1 MSRREI
7 RRMLMEPK
15 QRFVDRPWVVP
26 VLMAAV
32 LLAGL
37 GIGVGVGISVLD
49 DKPERQA
56 RKAWEQ
62 AEMAVDRP
70 PRRESQAVPLDA
82 DSPPP
87 LPPVIPFTPI
97 VPMPAPRPGGPNDDG
112 MVYDMPE
119 GSEAEGMGAEVEDA
133 PPVQQAAVP
142 LILPQP
148 SVKPTQPNAPA
159 WLRYSVSAP
168 KTAGRPMIAVV
179 IDDLGVDK
187 RRSERVITLR
197 PPLTLAWMTYAE
209 DLPRVTLAAHQRGHE
224 LMLHVPMQPMG
235 ESWDPGPDVLEVG
248 VHPEE
253 NRRRLNWGLDRFD
266 GFVGVNNHM
275 GSRYTGDRVGMR
287 VVMEELKKRGLL
299 FLDSVTTDKSVAPEL
314 ARNYAVPFAARQ
326 VFIDNEQSVTQV
338 LGQLAKAEAYARKHG
353 AAIAI
358 GHPHDATIEAL
369 SQWLPG
375 LDAKGIVLVPVTAI
389 VKATNKAE

>member
-15 QRFVDRPWVVP
+15 RRFVDRPWVVP
-26 VLMAAV
+26 ALMAAV

-37 GIGVGVGISVLD
+37 AIGVGVGVSVLGG
-49 DKPERQA
+49 KPERQA
-56 RKAWEQ
+56 RTAWEK

-70 PRRESQAVPLDA
+70 PRREGQTVPLDVPA
-82 DSPPP
+82 
-87 LPPVIPFTPI
+87 PFTPI
-97 VPMPAPRPGGPNDDG
+97 VPVPAPRPGGPNDDG
-112 MVYDMPE
+112 MVYDLPQGE
-119 GSEAEGMGAEVEDA
+119 EADAVGDTTPALASES
-133 PPVQQAAVP
+133 VQQAAVP

-148 SVKPTQPNAPA
+148 SVKPIQPHAPA
-159 WLRYSVSAP
+159 WQRYAVPAP

-187 RRSERVITLR
+187 RRSEKVTTLR
-197 PPLTLAWMTYAE
+197 APLTLAWMTYAE
-209 DLPRVTLAAHQRGHE
+209 DLQRITQVARQRGHE

-235 ESWDPGPDVLEVG
+235 VSWDPGPDVLEVG
-248 VHPEE
+248 VNPEE
-253 NRRRLNWGLDRFD
+253 NRRRLNWGLDRFE

-314 ARNYAVPFAARQ
+314 ARNYGVPFAARQ

-338 LGQLAKAEAYARKHG
+338 LAQLAKAEAYARKHG

-389 VKATNKAE
+389 VKAANRAE

>member
-1 MSRREI
+1 
-7 RRMLMEPK
+7 MLMEPK

-26 VLMAAV
+26 ALMAAV

-37 GIGVGVGISVLD
+37 GIGIGVGVSVLD
-49 DKPERQA
+49 GKPERQA
-56 RKAWEQ
+56 RTAWEK

-70 PRRESQAVPLDA
+70 PRREGQTVPLDA
-82 DSPPP
+82 PP
-87 LPPVIPFTPI
+87 PFTPI
-97 VPMPAPRPGGPNDDG
+97 VNMPAPRPGGPNDDG

-119 GSEAEGMGAEVEDA
+119 GTGAEGDDVPPPQEVA
-133 PPVQQAAVP
+133 VAVP

-148 SVKPTQPNAPA
+148 SVKPTQPNSPA
-159 WLRYSVSAP
+159 WQRYAVPAP

-187 RRSERVITLR
+187 RRSERVTMLR
-197 PPLTLAWMTYAE
+197 APLTLAWMTYAE
-209 DLPRVTLAAHQRGHE
+209 DLPRTTQAARHRGHE

-248 VHPEE
+248 VNPEE
-253 NRRRLNWGLDRFD
+253 NRRRLNWGLDRFE

-287 VVMEELKKRGLL
+287 VVMEELKKRGML

-314 ARNYAVPFAARQ
+314 ARNYGVPFAARQ
-326 VFIDNEQSVTQV
+326 VFIDNEQSVAQV
-338 LGQLAKAEAYARKHG
+338 LSQLGKAEAYARKHG

-375 LDAKGIVLVPVTAI
+375 LDAKGIVLVPVSAI
-389 VKATNKAE
+389 VKGNTP

>member
-7 RRMLMEPK
+7 RRMLLQPK
-15 QRFVDRPWVVP
+15 RRLVERPWVVP
-26 VLMAAV
+26 ALMAAV
-32 LLAGL
+32 LL
-37 GIGVGVGISVLD
+37 VGVGIGVAVGLSVLSG
-49 DKPERQA
+49 KPESKARQ
-56 RKAWEQ
+56 AWEQ

-70 PRRESQAVPLDA
+70 PRREGQPVALDA
-82 DSPPP
+82 DEA
-87 LPPVIPFTPI
+87 PVRPI
-97 VPMPAPRPGGPNDDG
+97 VPMPPPRPGGANDDG
-112 MVYDMPE
+112 MDYDA
-119 GSEAEGMGAEVEDA
+119 AEGG
-133 PPVQQAAVP
+133 PPVRQQEAAVP

-148 SVKPTQPNAPA
+148 SVKPVQPNSPA
-159 WLRYSVSAP
+159 WTRYAVPAP
-168 KTAGRPMIAVV
+168 KTAGRPMVAVV

-187 RRSERVITLR
+187 RRSERVTTLR
-197 PPLTLAWMTYAE
+197 APLTLAWMTYAE
-209 DLPRVTLAAHQRGHE
+209 DLPKVTQAARQRGHE

-248 VHPEE
+248 VGPEE
-253 NRRRLNWGLDRFD
+253 NRRRLNWGLDRFE
-266 GFVGVNNHM
+266 GYVGVNNHM

-314 ARNYAVPFAARQ
+314 AHNYGVPFVARQ
-326 VFIDNEQSVTQV
+326 VFIDNEQTVSAVMA
-338 LGQLAKAEAYARKHG
+338 QLAKAEAYARKHG

-389 VKATNKAE
+389 VKAAGEQG